1 MALALAHAQLER
13 MHEVA
18 IESARH
24 AERLRIEGVTDA
36 FFGLVGPSQEPP
48 YRIDLAKVEIPTLVL
63 WGAEDRLIE
72 ATAAEKTSRQLPDA
86 RFVVLPACG
95 HTPMEEC
102 PDAFLDAA
110 LPFLT
115 GAEAAAAGSP

>member
-1 MALALAHAQLER
+1 MRDYAD
-13 MHEVA
+13 
-18 IESARH
+18 
-24 AERLRIEGVTDA
+24 RLRIEGASDA

-48 YRIDLAKVEIPTLVL
+48 YRIDLAQVKIPTLVV

-72 ATAAEKTSRQLPDA
+72 AAAAETSSQLPEA

-102 PDAFLDAA
+102 PEAFLAAA
-110 LPFLT
+110 LPFL
-115 GAEAAAAGSP
+115 ASEADAREARARR